1 MMAFMSMQLIV
12 KGIAMSTQHTGGTG
26 SQSVGVGPGNDSHPP
41 SQRDSGGSG
50 GAQLTRNLEDL
61 NVEAP
66 STPVDQSDEAAAP
79 APEGAGSA
87 LTAATRSFQDTH
99 SSQAGSTG
107 TGLGAPETGGN
118 QQASDLA
125 PPRK

>member
-1 MMAFMSMQLIV
+1 
-12 KGIAMSTQHTGGTG
+12 MSTQNTGGSG
-26 SQSVGVGPGNDSHPP
+26 SQSVGVGPGNHTHPP

-50 GAQLTRNLEDL
+50 GAQLTRNLEDV
-61 NVEAP
+61 NSEAP
-66 STPVDQSDEAAAP
+66 STPVGQADETPAP

-87 LTAATRSFQDTH
+87 ATASTRGFQDTH

-118 QQASDLA
+118 QQAGDLA